1 MAYDKTV
8 DYQAE
13 IEKAV
18 AKGDYQAAAKAEQ
31 ARNEKIK
38 DLGLS
43 YSTTNNY
50 GSYLSSSSGG
60 SSGKSSSSGSSNN
73 KGSATGVVVNTNE
86 QQKILDQ
93 MNKNSIEWHNATPER
108 KQELE
113 KINRQLGAQ
122 LGGSVS
128 FDTASGTWSGMAEYI
143 PEFNFDL
150 TSGRPSY
157 SSDYSS
163 RIDDMLNQIL
173 NREDFSYDLNT
184 DPLYAQYQT
193 QYNREGN
200 RAMNDTLAAAAS
212 GAGGMNSYAVTAA
225 QQANDYYNAQLMDK
239 IPELYQIAYNMYLTD
254 IDNQVRDL
262 GLLQNMDD
270 RQYSRYRDTISDWEN
285 DRNFAY
291 NLYRD
296 DMGDYQW
303 NKSFEYNAGRDQIN
317 DERYENEWN
326 YSVDQNERETAYNQA
341 MDFLSMGI
349 MPDDDIL
356 AAAGITKAQAEAIRQ
371 LALAEMYGSG
381 SSGSGGGSGRKSS
394 GGSSGSRKSSGKLDY
409 SSLTEN
415 GRKVYN
421 AVSQWNDR
429 NLSDYEK
436 ALYISGRLS
445 DGTITQAERDI
456 LYSLF
461 GLD

>member
-1 MAYDKTV
+1 
-8 DYQAE
+8 
-13 IEKAV
+13 
-18 AKGDYQAAAKAEQ
+18 
-31 ARNEKIK
+31 
-38 DLGLS
+38 
-43 YSTTNNY
+43 
-50 GSYLSSSSGG
+50 
-60 SSGKSSSSGSSNN
+60 
-73 KGSATGVVVNTNE
+73 
-86 QQKILDQ
+86 
-93 MNKNSIEWHNATPER
+93 
-108 KQELE
+108 
-113 KINRQLGAQ
+113 
-122 LGGSVS
+122 
-128 FDTASGTWSGMAEYI
+128 
-143 PEFNFDL
+143 
-150 TSGRPSY
+150 
-157 SSDYSS
+157 
-163 RIDDMLNQIL
+163 
-173 NREDFSYDLNT
+173 
-184 DPLYAQYQT
+184 
-193 QYNREGN
+193 
-200 RAMNDTLAAAAS
+200 
-212 GAGGMNSYAVTAA
+212 MNSYAVTAA